1 MRARTHTCMHAC
13 VHKQKETEEIV
24 VEDISPGLF
33 SCGLPA
39 GSSVVGLSVNVS
51 LFSWAELLLPRRPG
65 ERSAGEGSAP
75 KASLVNGHSLIQPVF
90 CFIFS
95 FTLILTVNL
104 IPWGQKPDACQGNSS
119 SVSIIKLHHHI
130 PLLVLLTW
138 TL

>member
-1 MRARTHTCMHAC
+1 MHAHTHAC
-13 VHKQKETEEIV
+13 MCKQNQTEKIV

-75 KASLVNGHSLIQPVF
+75 KGSLVNGHLLIQPVF
-90 CFIFS
+90 CLIFS

-104 IPWGQKPDACQGNSS
+104 ISWGQKPDVCKGNSS

-130 PLLVLLTW
+130 TLLVLLTW